1 MNNQK
6 GFTLIELMI
15 VVAIIGILA
24 AISIPAYQNYIARS
38 QATEAIN
45 LLSGLK
51 TRMVDIASTSGIQK
65 ACSTDTAK
73 GAEGTPNTPD
83 YKPAITEGA
92 LSSGNGFTLAGKY
105 VAGIAGKY
113 VAPDSCEMT
122 ATFRPAGE
130 GLNDKIASKTVTF
143 IYNANSGAWECKSNL
158 VDAVR
163 PNTCE
168 FKQ

>member
-1 MNNQK
+1 MNAQK

-51 TRMVDIASTSGIQK
+51 TRMIDISSTSGIEK

-73 GAEGTPNTPD
+73 GAEGEKDKPG
-83 YKPAITEGA
+83 YKPAVTEGA
-92 LSSGNGFTLAGKY
+92 LSTGNGFTLTGKY
-105 VAGIAGKY
+105 VAGITGKY
-113 VAPDSCEMT
+113 VSPDKCEMT
-122 ATFRPAGE
+122 AAFRSAGD
-130 GLNDKIASKTVTF
+130 GLNDKIADKTVTF
-143 IYNANSGAWECKSNL
+143 IYNANTGSWDCKSNL

-168 FKQ
+168 FKE